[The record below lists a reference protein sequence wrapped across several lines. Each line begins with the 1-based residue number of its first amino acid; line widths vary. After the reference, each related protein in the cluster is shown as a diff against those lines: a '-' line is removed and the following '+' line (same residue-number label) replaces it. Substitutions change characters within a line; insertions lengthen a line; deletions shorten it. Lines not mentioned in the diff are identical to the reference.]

1 MEDIIERINA
11 EIERLRRED
20 IEPAERNINVL
31 GDNRIREMAE
41 RFIDYRRILET
52 ARDNNDIE
60 SLVNYAN
67 KLFQRIDWISS
78 EVEVT
83 DNRIDSLKILIYIFN
98 LFIQENQRI
107 NFLEIESTQNNA
119 ETITNIIR
127 AKENQ

>member
-60 SLVNYAN
+60 SLVDYAN

-78 EVEVT
+78 EVEAT

-107 NFLEIESTQNNA
+107 NFLEIEPTQNNA
-119 ETITNIIR
+119 ETIINIIR

>member
-60 SLVNYAN
+60 SLVNYAK

>member
-11 EIERLRRED
+11 EIERLRREN